1 MERKSAIWDA
11 ALHVWGEFSRFKL
24 TQTLQRELIWHVAGV
39 IVTAD
44 GQVADSGS
52 PNARCSLYRNMASLT
67 TSHLDQHAVTRT
79 KLVRFVD
86 KDSSRVENAFMHS
99 LATVKTLCVTVFMVG
114 VALTFS
120 GITTAKASAASTL
133 YWCPDQKADRQY
145 SAKQEPGCMP
155 LVEKKETTST
165 EQEVETPTGDKP
177 PRDFKIENLQGDVS
191 TFLNKYR
198 DFLDCCKTD
207 LTELQQIQ
215 EMGDEVGDLL
225 KSTQANMSNHSI
237 ASRGIM
243 LREMIPTVSRARA
256 DLKKLRATLERISTS
271 ANTRDAGDFEASGRE
286 AHAIREME
294 ESIERDIRAPKLSTG
309 PKTGAS
315 IGNAPAAG
323 PSIGKTPKT
332 GNIIGGE
339 GVTGQDVGA
348 SSRNSHD
355 IGSSGPAGF
364 AIGGT
369 GRAGPSI
376 GESRLNSE
384 ESSAVGSSLQR
395 STVGSSLSDSTVGSS
410 FGGSSVGSS
419 LGESGVGSSFGSSS
433 VGSTIQERGTAPRQ

>member
-1 MERKSAIWDA
+1 MW
-11 ALHVWGEFSRFKL
+11 
-24 TQTLQRELIWHVAGV
+24 
-39 IVTAD
+39 
-44 GQVADSGS
+44 ADSWPIKQS
-52 PNARCSLYRNMASLT
+52 VMRTELAS
-67 TSHLDQHAVTRT
+67 
-79 KLVRFVD
+79 FID
-86 KDSSRVENAFMHS
+86 KGSSRVENGLMRS
-99 LATVKTLCVTVFMVG
+99 LTTAKALCVTVFMGG
-114 VALTFS
+114 VTLTLS
-120 GITTAKASAASTL
+120 GITAATASAASPL
-133 YWCPDQKADRQY
+133 YWCPDQKTDRQY
-145 SAKQEPGCMP
+145 SATQGPGCVP
-155 LVEKKETTST
+155 LVEKKETQTT
-165 EQEVETPTGDKP
+165 EQEEEIPTNDKP
-177 PRDFKIENLQGDVS
+177 PRDFKIENLQSDVS

-198 DFLDCCKTD
+198 HFLDCCKTD
-207 LTELQQIQ
+207 LTELQQVE

-225 KSTQANMSNHSI
+225 KSTQANMSNHSM

-271 ANTRDAGDFEASGRE
+271 INTRDSEDLEASGRE

-294 ESIERDIRAPKLSTG
+294 ESSERDIRAPKLSTG

-332 GNIIGGE
+332 GNTIGAE
-339 GVTGQDVGA
+339 GVTGQDIGA
-348 SSRNSHD
+348 SSKNSHD
-355 IGSSGPAGF
+355 IGSSGPVGF
-364 AIGGT
+364 GIGAT

-376 GESRLNSE
+376 GESTINSE
-384 ESSAVGSSLQR
+384 SSSAVGSSLQR

-433 VGSTIQERGTAPRQ
+433 VGSTIQGRGTGPQQ